1 MFGKGKVLSGVKIK
15 QGEGSIQLLSVIF
28 FLFNFFIYILQWFY
42 YAGLAPLN
50 FGFLIYEV

>member
-15 QGEGSIQLLSVIF
+15 QGEGSIQLLSVMFFFYLIF
-28 FLFNFFIYILQWFY
+28 FYILQWFY